1 MNGDTPI
8 PWRCGAYFS
17 TGRDA
22 LCALLADI
30 CARPAADCVLPV
42 PRRLWLPGYYCP
54 DVVGTLLPLA
64 LAVPLELRTYPAPP
78 PGLPDLARIPLA
90 PGDLLLLVN
99 LFGLHGAS
107 TTPRLPPGVV
117 LIEDHTHDP
126 LSRWARTSTADWCFA
141 SLRKTLPLPDGGVVW
156 SPGGRALPRPPV
168 LTLQRR
174 LASLEMLAAM
184 TLRSAQ
190 PSGATAAPETIRELE
205 LKAEARLQSGA
216 VSGMPP
222 WTREMLED
230 LPLAQLRVRRLAA
243 HHRLCAALDATAGR
257 AAGAEPPRPAMA
269 PGVRLLRPAAAV
281 GAAGGCGP
289 GTAPGHEHGPVHARE
304 GRISGPTAS
313 CPYAAVL
320 WFAQPAA
327 RERAR
332 RLLENTGVETLVL
345 WPLEGHVL
353 PGVRSAEELAFSA
366 RVLAVLRLEDRPAQR
381 GPGEATRLAALLR
394 DAEAAG
400 VAETR

>member
-190 PSGATAAPETIRELE
+190 PSGATAAPETIRACRPGPA
-205 LKAEARLQSGA
+205 KCWRTCPWPSCGCGVSPPTTGCARRWT
-216 VSGMPP
+216 PP
-222 WTREMLED
+222 
-230 LPLAQLRVRRLAA
+230 Q
-243 HHRLCAALDATAGR
+243 AGR
-257 AAGAEPPRPAMA
+257 RARSRPDRQWPPVCAC
-269 PGVRLLRPAAAV
+269 
-281 GAAGGCGP
+281 CGP
-289 GTAPGHEHGPVHARE
+289 PP
-304 GRISGPTAS
+304 
-313 CPYAAVL
+313 
-320 WFAQPAA
+320 Q
-327 RERAR
+327 
-332 RLLENTGVETLVL
+332 
-345 WPLEGHVL
+345 
-353 PGVRSAEELAFSA
+353 
-366 RVLAVLRLEDRPAQR
+366 
-381 GPGEATRLAALLR
+381 
-394 DAEAAG
+394 
-400 VAETR
+400 